1 MKDKYIDQYGIDS
14 LPHLIDA
21 SKFGMEMFIT
31 VNKGMLDDRE
41 ELEKKYNI
49 KIRSPE
55 DFDEEELDEEE

>member
-1 MKDKYIDQYGIDS
+1 
-14 LPHLIDA
+14 
-21 SKFGMEMFIT
+21 MFIT

-55 DFDEEELDEEE
+55 DFDEAEFRQKLEKYFEQE